1 MKYAY
6 GAVFTPLDDGCYAVK
21 VPDLPGCRTCGDD
34 LADAI
39 FMAED
44 AVSMW
49 LWDAENKGENIPPA
63 TPLPVVSAPQFT
75 NYVLADTDEYRRKND
90 SRAVKKT
97 LSLPAWLNS
106 QAERA
111 GVNFSQVLQDALK
124 ERLGIQTTSAGT

>member
-6 GAVFTPLDDGCYAVK
+6 PAIFTPIENGAFDVK
-21 VPDLPGCRTCGDD
+21 IPDLPGCRTCGKN

-39 FMAED
+39 FMAQD

-49 LWDAENKGENIPPA
+49 LWDAESKSEAIPDVKQPHSVQ
-63 TPLPVVSAPQFT
+63 PPQFI
-75 NYVLADTDEYRRKND
+75 NYIVADTDEYRRKYD

-97 LSLPAWLNS
+97 LSIPSWLNA
-106 QAERA
+106 QAEQA

-124 ERLGIQTTSAGT
+124 DKLNVG

>member
-6 GAVFTPLDDGCYAVK
+6 PAVFTPLPGGGFDVK
-21 VPDLPGCRTCGDD
+21 VPDLPGCRTCGSD

-49 LWDAENKGENIPPA
+49 LWDAESKAEAIPPA
-63 TPLPVVSAPQFT
+63 REPVSLEPPQFI
-75 NYVLADTDEYRRKND
+75 NYVVADTDEYRKKHDN
-90 SRAVKKT
+90 RAVKKT
-97 LSLPAWLNS
+97 LSIPSWLNA
-106 QAERA
+106 QAEQA

-124 ERLGIQTTSAGT
+124 EKLHVG

>member
-1 MKYAY
+1 MKYVY
-6 GAVFTPLDDGCYAVK
+6 PAVFTPLENGQFDVS

-49 LWDAENKGENIPPA
+49 LWDAENGNEVIPPPQK
-63 TPLPVVSAPQFT
+63 TLRVEAPQFV
-75 NYVLADTDEYRRKND
+75 NYVYADTDEYRRRHD

-97 LSLPAWLNS
+97 VSIPSWLNA
-106 QAERA
+106 QAEQA
-111 GVNFSQVLQDALK
+111 GVNFSQVLQTALK
-124 ERLGIQTTSAGT
+124 QQLGVQ

>member
-1 MKYAY
+1 MLGLKTCTTTTTHLS
-6 GAVFTPLDDGCYAVK
+6 FHPFDVK

-49 LWDAENKGENIPPA
+49 LWYTEDHHEPIPAP
-63 TPLPVVSAPQFT
+63 TQPPVVTAPEFV
-75 NYVLADTDEYRRKND
+75 NYVYGDTDEYRRKND

-97 LSLPAWLNS
+97 LSIPSWLNAR
-106 QAERA
+106 AEQA
-111 GVNFSQVLQDALK
+111 GVNFSQVLQEALK
-124 ERLGIQTTSAGT
+124 ERLGVQ

>member
-6 GAVFTPLDDGCYAVK
+6 PAIFTPAKEGGFDVK

-34 LADAI
+34 LADAL

-44 AVSMW
+44 AVAMW
-49 LWDAENKGENIPPA
+49 LWDAENQREAIPPA
-63 TPLPVVSAPQFT
+63 SPSLPVEPPQFV
-75 NYVLADTDEYRRKND
+75 NYVYADTDEYRRKND

-97 LSLPAWLNS
+97 LSIPNWLNTK
-106 QAERA
+106 AEQA

-124 ERLGIQTTSAGT
+124 ERLHIH

>member
-6 GAVFTPLDDGCYAVK
+6 PAIFTPAKEGGFDVL

-49 LWDAENKGENIPPA
+49 LWDAENQRETIPPA
-63 TPLPVVSAPQFT
+63 NPPRAVAAPQFVS
-75 NYVLADTDEYRRKND
+75 YVRADTDEYRRRND

-97 LSLPAWLNS
+97 LSIPSWLNTR
-106 QAERA
+106 AEQA

-124 ERLGIQTTSAGT
+124 ERLRIN

>member
-6 GAVFTPLDDGCYAVK
+6 PAIFVPVDDGSFYVK
-21 VPDLPGCRTCGDD
+21 VPDLPGCQTSGDN

-49 LWDAENKGENIPPA
+49 LWDAENCKEQIPAPSHTLQA
-63 TPLPVVSAPQFT
+63 EPPQFV
-75 NYVLADTDEYRRKND
+75 NYVYADTDEYRRKHD

-97 LSLPAWLNS
+97 LSIPNWLNAK
-106 QAERA
+106 AEQA

-124 ERLGIQTTSAGT
+124 ERLHIS

>member
-1 MKYAY
+1 MMRYAY
-6 GAVFTPLDDGCYAVK
+6 SAVFTPVDGGGFDVK

-49 LWDAENKGENIPPA
+49 LWDAENKGEPIPVA
-63 TPLPVVSAPQFT
+63 NPLPSVSAPQFA
-75 NYVLADTDEYRRKND
+75 NYVFADTDEYRRNND
-90 SRAVKKT
+90 NRAVKKT
-97 LSLPAWLNS
+97 LSLPSWLNA

-124 ERLGIQTTSAGT
+124 ERLNIGQ

>member
-6 GAVFTPLDDGCYAVK
+6 PAIFTPAAEGGFDVK
-21 VPDLPGCRTCGDD
+21 VPDLPGCRTCGND

-49 LWDAENKGENIPPA
+49 LWDAENCNESIPTPSPA
-63 TPLPVVSAPQFT
+63 LQAETPAFVS
-75 NYVLADTDEYRRKND
+75 YVYADTDEYRRKND

-97 LSLPAWLNS
+97 LSIPSWLNDRAM
-106 QAERA
+106 QA
-111 GVNFSQVLQDALK
+111 GVNFSQILQDALK
-124 ERLGIQTTSAGT
+124 ERLNIS